1 MAKNFYRPHHKVIYK
16 ILHNPSGQF
25 YIGQSKD
32 FSERLGTHV
41 SNILL
46 GKHAL
51 GTSTTLEEYTF
62 SILINASAMSDA
74 ERIATEKRLIRYFS
88 ANSPG
93 CCNKT
98 HNTRKKNV
106 KGVVGIPTET
116 SE

>member
-16 ILHNPSGQF
+16 ITHTSGTF

-32 FSERLGTHV
+32 FSERIGCHV

-62 SILINASAMSDA
+62 SILINAAAMSDS

-98 HNTRKKNV
+98 HNTRKTKV